1 VYELERRVS
10 YAVDAMQRNGF
21 AINEA
26 RLAPLVEEVTE
37 TAERLKAELE
47 AEWGINP
54 GSSKQLREHFKLE
67 KREGWPK
74 TDAGAPK
81 TDQDAMKTLV
91 KEEPSVAKWLEWK
104 RVEKLRST
112 YGLSLQRR
120 VVDGRI
126 PARFNPFGT
135 ATGRF
140 SSSGPNLQNIP
151 KDERLRSLF
160 WSGGDD
166 RRLVKADY
174 ASIELWVAAVRWEDP
189 YMQKALQQ
197 GVNMHVA
204 TAAAALF
211 NVKPGEA
218 LRQTSPLN
226 VRRIGGVTM
235 AENHVSTRLPTARKP
250 RRHPVDEGL
259 IV

>member
-26 RLAPLVEEVTE
+26 RLAPLVEEVTK

-67 KREGWPK
+67 KREGWSK

-91 KEEPSVAKWLEWK
+91 KEEPSVAKWPEWK

-112 YGLSLQRR
+112 YGLSLQKR

-160 WSGGDD
+160 WSGGRRPEAREGGLRLD
-166 RRLVKADY
+166 RAVGGGRAVGGPLHAEGAPAGRQHARRDGRRGAVQRQAGGGTKANLAIKCATYRWSNDGRR
-174 ASIELWVAAVRWEDP
+174 SCLHETPDSSQAA
-189 YMQKALQQ
+189 
-197 GVNMHVA
+197 
-204 TAAAALF
+204 
-211 NVKPGEA
+211 
-218 LRQTSPLN
+218 
-226 VRRIGGVTM
+226 
-235 AENHVSTRLPTARKP
+235 
-250 RRHPVDEGL
+250 
-259 IV
+259 

>member
-10 YAVDAMQRNGF
+10 YAVDQMERNGF
-21 AINEA
+21 GIDEE
-26 RLAPLVEEVTE
+26 RLQAFIERTTEE
-37 TAERLKAELE
+37 AERLKAELE
-47 AEWGINP
+47 AEWDINP
-54 GSSKQLREHFKLE
+54 GSSKQLREHFGLDGRK
-67 KREGWPK
+67 GWP
-74 TDAGAPK
+74 TTPSGAPS
-81 TDQDAMKTLV
+81 TNQEAMQGLLNTV
-91 KEEPSVAKWLEWK
+91 PSIAKWLEWK

-112 YGLSLQRR
+112 YGLSLQKR

-126 PARFNPFGT
+126 HARFNPFGT

-211 NVKPGEA
+211 NVSSRGRS
-218 LRQTSPLN
+218 LRSKIR
-226 VRRIGGVTM
+226 RRITS
-235 AENHVSTRLPTARKP
+235 AFPA
-250 RRHPVDEGL
+250 
-259 IV
+259 